1 MCYVSG
7 SGWWSCSTVVYSCR
21 FFCFFEALLPIALL
35 CMMILQKV
43 FCNSKFVVLEANLF
57 LSCDTEWKSVM
68 WCDVMWCE
76 ESIAS
81 CRWWRRKSRAMR
93 LKNHLHVI
101 IISTFFLT
109 FMLLLSSAF
118 QEADLGSLWIV
129 VLRHKGSHNA
139 ISCFCT
145 QTWDSFH
152 NRLLHHCRE
161 LIVGAIYCWYCRWNI
176 IALGFCLSLFS
187 CECELSTCVYKN
199 SGNKTVYV
207 LASKMAILSWNSC
220 PVCRNTVKFKV

>member
-68 WCDVMWCE
+68 RCDVMWGVYCLLQMVEEKITCYEAE
-76 ESIAS
+76 ESSA
-81 CRWWRRKSRAMR
+81 C
-93 LKNHLHVI
+93 HHHQY
-101 IISTFFLT
+101 FFLDPYAAS
-109 FMLLLSSAF
+109 LLCFSGNR
-118 QEADLGSLWIV
+118 LGQSWIV

-139 ISCFCT
+139 ISCFCA
-145 QTWDSFH
+145 QTRDSFH

-199 SGNKTVYV
+199 SGNKTMYV